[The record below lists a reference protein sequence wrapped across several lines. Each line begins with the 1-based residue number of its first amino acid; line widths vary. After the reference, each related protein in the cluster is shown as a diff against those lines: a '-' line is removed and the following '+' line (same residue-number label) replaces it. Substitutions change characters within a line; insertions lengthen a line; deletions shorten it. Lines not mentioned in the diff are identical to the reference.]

1 MLKDSEIL
9 IDFKLIII
17 ERLIPCEIGEEVHFM
32 ADHCRDFIGIT
43 QVKIISCDKI
53 LFSWRK
59 SLTKKSAHRTDGQRE
74 NG

>member
-53 LFSWRK
+53 LV
-59 SLTKKSAHRTDGQRE
+59 L
-74 NG
+74 